1 MSTDQNLLYQSCKA
15 IINGSCPPALAKRTI
30 GPVSHARWLTLA
42 VRINFLYMSM
52 PVSSPAVTRMA
63 TFVITVYAKLWFKA
77 KFTWRA
83 TEASA
88 ILFEAMKL
96 AHKLPADERSVVCPV
111 LERGFFWGHPE
122 QLLLGC
128 LGSPD
133 EDVRARAVARIIA
146 LHQCPAPKGKVG
158 KRKRGPSNVRILH
171 LPKPNYQAN
180 HFSQMINWEAEIIL
194 EPPLLQDYSNDQI
207 KKFENEPFVLLIPSN
222 SQHVERSVQLM
233 ASNATKSSDPTI
245 RDGRCKI
252 TNDERKRRPNLDC
265 KPK

>member
-42 VRINFLYMSM
+42 VNFLYMSM

-128 LGSPD
+128 
-133 EDVRARAVARIIA
+133 
-146 LHQCPAPKGKVG
+146 
-158 KRKRGPSNVRILH
+158 
-171 LPKPNYQAN
+171 
-180 HFSQMINWEAEIIL
+180 
-194 EPPLLQDYSNDQI
+194 
-207 KKFENEPFVLLIPSN
+207 
-222 SQHVERSVQLM
+222 
-233 ASNATKSSDPTI
+233 
-245 RDGRCKI
+245 
-252 TNDERKRRPNLDC
+252 
-265 KPK
+265 